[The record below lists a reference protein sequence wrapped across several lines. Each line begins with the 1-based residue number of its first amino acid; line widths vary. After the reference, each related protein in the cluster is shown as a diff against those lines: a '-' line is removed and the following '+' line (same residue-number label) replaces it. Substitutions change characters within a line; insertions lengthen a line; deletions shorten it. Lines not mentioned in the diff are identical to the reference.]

1 MSFALRRLAQRRLYS
16 STPVAPPTGGSGV
29 AAAGTP
35 NEWVAKRNAVQA
47 HAAQTAGMWK
57 KIFFYVCAPG
67 LVVAA
72 VYTKRVEDEHHAHME
87 HLKHERGDEPL
98 PEYSYMN
105 KRQKPFPWG
114 MNTLFFNPEVNKD
127 MSQASA

>member
-47 HAAQTAGMWK
+47 HAA
-57 KIFFYVCAPG
+57 